1 MVSKY
6 NQVDGFE
13 SALHPDIGGN
23 NFTNVSKYLQSVAQQ
38 PGISNLRS
46 DGSLELLDGVHLV
59 APGAGEG
66 GEGGRL
72 LSLDR
77 GVELLLQQGVPR
89 VHGGG
94 LGHLVITPR
103 PLGDLLCGRE

>member
-1 MVSKY
+1 MLRSSS
-6 NQVDGFE
+6 NQV
-13 SALHPDIGGN
+13 
-23 NFTNVSKYLQSVAQQ
+23 Y
-38 PGISNLRS
+38 ISNLRS
-46 DGSLELLDGVHLV
+46 HGSLELLDGVHLV

-77 GVELLLQQGVPR
+77 GVELLLQQRVSS

-94 LGHLVITPR
+94 LGHLIIAAR
-103 PLGDLLCGRE
+103 PLGNLLCGRESN